1 MSAVHGTERE
11 ENMEEVIVYTDCL
24 NLDCDGDFVR
34 CSNCGALMLIQLGGT
49 TCKECESKNLQ
60 WVDETKPEWNYEEI
74 EEAGYIVVEK

>member
-1 MSAVHGTERE
+1 M
-11 ENMEEVIVYTDCL
+11 
-24 NLDCDGDFVR
+24 
-34 CSNCGALMLIQLGGT
+34 LMQLGGT